1 LLQQSFGLHRLVW
14 GSDWPHTQ
22 HEASIGYGAVMEQ
35 RQALGW
41 SAQTEQALLIDTPR
55 QLFGFH
61 HA

>member
-1 LLQQSFGLHRLVW
+1 LVW